1 MPSAKSKPAARK
13 RLKFQPARA
22 YQHLREADPVIAR
35 LIDQIGPYTPRPDG
49 GDPYERMVRTI
60 LYQQLAGPAASAIQ
74 RKWFSF
80 YGDETAT
87 PTPQQILATSDEE
100 FRSCGVSRQKL
111 GYLRDLAAHVSDGSL
126 PLDQLDQMPDHEVI
140 AALTQVK
147 GFGEWS
153 AHMLLMFHLGR
164 PDILPVG
171 DLGVRN
177 GMKVAYGLEESPTP
191 KQAKEI
197 GAKWS
202 PYATVASW
210 YMWQILDVD
219 IGFANAD

>member
-1 MPSAKSKPAARK
+1 MTR
-13 RLKFQPARA
+13 RLKFYPARA
-22 YQHLREADPVIAR
+22 YRHLREVDPVIGR
-35 LIDQIGPYTPRPDG
+35 LIDEVGPFTPRPDG

-60 LYQQLAGPAASAIQ
+60 LFQQLAGPAASAIQ
-74 RKWFSF
+74 RKWFRF

-87 PTPQQILATSDEE
+87 PMPKQVLATTDEE
-100 FRSCGVSRQKL
+100 FRACGVSRQKA
-111 GYLRDLAAHVSDGSL
+111 GYLRDLAGHVSDGSL
-126 PLDQLDQMPDHEVI
+126 PLERLDQMADEEVI

-177 GMKVAYGLEESPTP
+177 GMKAAYGLEETPTP
-191 KQAKEI
+191 KEAKEI

-210 YMWQILDVD
+210 YMWQILDIITPD
-219 IGFANAD
+219 

>member
-1 MPSAKSKPAARK
+1 M
-13 RLKFQPARA
+13 
-22 YQHLREADPVIAR
+22 
-35 LIDQIGPYTPRPDG
+35 
-49 GDPYERMVRTI
+49 
-60 LYQQLAGPAASAIQ
+60 
-74 RKWFSF
+74 
-80 YGDETAT
+80 
-87 PTPQQILATSDEE
+87 
-100 FRSCGVSRQKL
+100 
-111 GYLRDLAAHVSDGSL
+111 
-126 PLDQLDQMPDHEVI
+126 I

-177 GMKVAYGLEESPTP
+177 GMKVAYGLEQAPTP
-191 KQAKEI
+191 KEAKEI

-210 YMWQILDVD
+210 YMWQILDIQTPD
-219 IGFANAD
+219 

>member
-1 MPSAKSKPAARK
+1 MAGRSRK
-13 RLKFQPARA
+13 RLRFYPARA
-22 YQHLREADPVIAR
+22 YRHLREADPVIGR
-35 LIDQIGPYTPRPDG
+35 LIDEVGPFTPRPDG

-60 LYQQLAGPAASAIQ
+60 LFQQLAGPAASAIQ
-74 RKWFSF
+74 RKWFGF
-80 YGDETAT
+80 YGDEGAT
-87 PTPQQILATSDEE
+87 PTPAQVLATSDEE
-100 FRSCGVSRQKL
+100 FRACGISRQKM
-111 GYLRDLAAHVSDGSL
+111 GYLRDLAGHVSDGSL
-126 PLDQLDQMPDHEVI
+126 PLERLDQLDDDEVI

-177 GMKVAYGLEESPTP
+177 GMKVAYGLEQAPTP
-191 KQAKEI
+191 KEAKEI

-210 YMWQILDVD
+210 YMWQILDIQTPD
-219 IGFANAD
+219 

>member
-1 MPSAKSKPAARK
+1 MPSAKPKPAPK

-22 YQHLREADPVIAR
+22 YRHLRQADPVIAR

-177 GMKVAYGLEESPTP
+177 GMKVAYGLDETPNP